1 MAEDCNSILGSV
13 TAPKVEIVRTRFSES
28 VELAESQIVSSM
40 GVIVEEIVA
49 LNASMKESISSSDSL
64 KEVIS
69 DKFDEDTVEGI
80 VLKNVHTQH
89 GTSADGHRFYVM
101 FNKCRALQ
109 TLAMK
114 FFTDAESIFTPS
126 AAKSMFPRAFQKL
139 TQCKEDL
146 GNVDMQ
152 TAQRAIANLTAM
164 TSLFRGL
171 QTGETRNVL
180 ANKALKGFSSMKL
193 KPSKAFLK
201 GLSQHA
207 TPDLYEQ
214 YLKLFTT
221 TTA

>member
-13 TAPKVEIVRTRFSES
+13 TAPKVEVVRTRFNES

-49 LNASMKESISSSDSL
+49 LNTSMKESITSSDSL
-64 KEVIS
+64 KEMIS
-69 DKFDEDTVEGI
+69 NQFDEEVEGTL
-80 VLKNVHTQH
+80 LKNLYTQH
-89 GTSADGHRFYVM
+89 GTSADGQRFYVM
-101 FNKCRALQ
+101 FNKTRALQ
-109 TLAMK
+109 SLAMK

-146 GNVDMQ
+146 GKVDMQ
-152 TAQRAIANLTAM
+152 MAQRAIANLTAM

-171 QTGETRNVL
+171 QAGETRNVL
-180 ANKALKGFSSMKL
+180 ANKALKGFGSMNL
-193 KPSKAFLK
+193 KPSKAFLN

-207 TPDLYEQ
+207 TPDLYDQ
-214 YLKLFTT
+214 YLKLYT